1 MKRRE
6 FIALLGSAAVAWP
19 LAARAQQPMP
29 VIGFL
34 NAASPG
40 PYARH
45 VAAFRQGLKELGYIE
60 GQNVAIEFRWA
71 EGKNERLHALVADLV
86 NQNVRVIA
94 LPGSTPAAQAAKAVT
109 ANIPIVFGVGGD
121 PIKLELVSSLNRPGG
136 NLTGVTVLAVELA
149 PKQLELLHEL
159 MPTMTA
165 VAVLINPTSS
175 ALAEST
181 LRDLHA
187 ATRTRGVQLHV
198 VHASTDSDLDMAF
211 ASVANLRIGGF
222 IIGSDAFF
230 TSQVQKLARL
240 ATPIAEHAIDFTPA
254 LGKTGR
260 EPAGFQITI
269 QGHPKDQAPD
279 ASNRLHPAVPTAMIG
294 GGTWEQAHARHEAAG
309 VRQPVR
315 RRCGGMAARGAS
327 TAA

>member
-1 MKRRE
+1 
-6 FIALLGSAAVAWP
+6 
-19 LAARAQQPMP
+19 
-29 VIGFL
+29 
-34 NAASPG
+34 
-40 PYARH
+40 
-45 VAAFRQGLKELGYIE
+45 
-60 GQNVAIEFRWA
+60 
-71 EGKNERLHALVADLV
+71 LHALVADLV

-175 ALAEST
+175 ALAETT

-198 VHASTDSDLDMAF
+198 VHASTDGDLDTAF

-230 TSQVQKLARL
+230 TGQCKSWRAWQPITASLQFTGT
-240 ATPIAEHAIDFTPA
+240 ATLQT
-254 LGKTGR
+254 
-260 EPAGFQITI
+260 
-269 QGHPKDQAPD
+269 QA
-279 ASNRLHPAVPTAMIG
+279 A
-294 GGTWEQAHARHEAAG
+294 
-309 VRQPVR
+309 
-315 RRCGGMAARGAS
+315 
-327 TAA
+327 